1 MIQSTASQSPLTYK
15 KVWQMFQETDK
26 KFQKTDRLLT
36 EKFQE
41 TDLKFQKTDKEISK
55 LAGLFTTQW
64 GKLVEALVKPGTLEL
79 FKKRGIK
86 VNQFSTNTL
95 SHRKGE
101 TMEIDVLLVND
112 TEVVVGEVKTTAK
125 VSDVKHLLECL
136 KNFKRFF
143 PQYKKYTVYGAIAG
157 LRLDEQCDRYAASQG
172 LFVVEFTGKGL
183 ARIKNKKNFIAKKF

>member
-1 MIQSTASQSPLTYK
+1 MMKSTASQSPLTFE

-26 KFQKTDRLLT
+26 KFQ
-36 EKFQE
+36 E
-41 TDLKFQKTDKEISK
+41 TDKEISK

-125 VSDVKHLLECL
+125 VSDVKHLIECL
-136 KNFKRFF
+136 KNFKKFF
-143 PQYKKYTVYGAIAG
+143 SQYKKYTVYGAIAG